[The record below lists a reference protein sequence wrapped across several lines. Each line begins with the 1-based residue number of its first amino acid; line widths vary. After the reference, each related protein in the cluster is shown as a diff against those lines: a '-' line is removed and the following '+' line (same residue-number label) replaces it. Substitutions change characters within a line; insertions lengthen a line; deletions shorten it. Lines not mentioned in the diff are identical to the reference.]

1 MNQPKI
7 TIIGAGPAGA
17 STALY
22 LAEKKISCT
31 LIDKSTF
38 PREKV
43 CGDAF
48 SGFTVSV
55 LNKISPDLLKEFLN
69 TVPKTICP
77 GSRFFSPN
85 MKELEIKTEIS
96 KLTNEEEAY
105 LIKRID
111 FDNFLVSKIRENKNI
126 DFLEGIKVEEV
137 KRENG
142 KISLIKSNNEIIS
155 ESDLVVFANN
165 NQPAFSEKLLN
176 QSRKHKRYFYAQR
189 AYFENVEFE
198 KKGFIE
204 IYFVKDLLPGYFW
217 IFPSGDNGANVGFG
231 SLPSVF
237 KKRSAKEFSDY
248 LININ
253 PVFKKRF
260 ENATQTDPW
269 KGMKIPFT
277 KIFEQLSG
285 DNFINVGDAAYLAN
299 PITGEGIG
307 QAMYSGYFA
316 GKQIENAIQNNDFS
330 ASALKAYDEMIN
342 QKFGKL
348 NKHYFLGFKVI
359 KSLFFTN
366 AIFSFLSNKQVQK
379 RWMKYIEKQNKTTF

>member
-155 ESDLVVFANN
+155 ESDLVSFCK
-165 NQPAFSEKLLN
+165 Q
-176 QSRKHKRYFYAQR
+176 
-189 AYFENVEFE
+189 
-198 KKGFIE
+198 
-204 IYFVKDLLPGYFW
+204 
-217 IFPSGDNGANVGFG
+217 
-231 SLPSVF
+231 
-237 KKRSAKEFSDY
+237 
-248 LININ
+248 
-253 PVFKKRF
+253 
-260 ENATQTDPW
+260 
-269 KGMKIPFT
+269 
-277 KIFEQLSG
+277 
-285 DNFINVGDAAYLAN
+285 
-299 PITGEGIG
+299 
-307 QAMYSGYFA
+307 YSTC
-316 GKQIENAIQNNDFS
+316 
-330 ASALKAYDEMIN
+330 
-342 QKFGKL
+342 
-348 NKHYFLGFKVI
+348 
-359 KSLFFTN
+359 FF
-366 AIFSFLSNKQVQK
+366 
-379 RWMKYIEKQNKTTF
+379 